1 MKRDKTI
8 YHEYNMAKS
17 QLGHIPVIIKKLISE
32 LDTSSLYYEKN
43 KKDLERALRV
53 TQRAFTD
60 IQDYDITY

>member
-8 YHEYNMAKS
+8 YHEYNMAIS
-17 QLGHIPVIIKKLISE
+17 QLGHIPIIIKRLISE

-60 IQDYDITY
+60 ILNYNITY

>member
-1 MKRDKTI
+1 
-8 YHEYNMAKS
+8 MAIS
-17 QLGHIPVIIKKLISE
+17 QLGHIPIIIKRLISE

-60 IQDYDITY
+60 ILNYNITY